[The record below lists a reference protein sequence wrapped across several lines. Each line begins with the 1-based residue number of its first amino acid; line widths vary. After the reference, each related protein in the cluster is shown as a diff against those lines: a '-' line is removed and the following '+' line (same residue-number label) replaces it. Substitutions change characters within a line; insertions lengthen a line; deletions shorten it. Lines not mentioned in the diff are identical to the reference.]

1 MKAKVN
7 RANITRH
14 LIEYQLDMVGK
25 RLVDTLDDDMWYF
38 NWTMTQEQHEEFKR
52 YAIPLLKKYLNLTK
66 GGLNQHL
73 VGLTYSLAFALKI
86 KNYGSTY
93 DYCSGSCTRTT
104 SSIKF
109 YTNESFKQGIS

>member
-38 NWTMTQEQHEEFKR
+38 NWTMTQQQHEEFKC
-52 YAIPLLKKYLNLTK
+52 YAIPLIKKIFKCNKARGEQTFDWFNLQF
-66 GGLNQHL
+66 GLR
-73 VGLTYSLAFALKI
+73 I
-86 KNYGSTY
+86 KN
-93 DYCSGSCTRTT
+93 
-104 SSIKF
+104 
-109 YTNESFKQGIS
+109 

>member
-52 YAIPLLKKYLNLTK
+52 YAIPLLKKIFKFNK
-66 GGLNQHL
+66 GRAEQTFDWFDMQFGLR
-73 VGLTYSLAFALKI
+73 I
-86 KNYGSTY
+86 KN
-93 DYCSGSCTRTT
+93 
-104 SSIKF
+104 
-109 YTNESFKQGIS
+109 

>member
-52 YAIPLLKKYLNLTK
+52 YAIPLIKKIFKCNKSRAESTF
-66 GGLNQHL
+66 GWFDMQFGLR
-73 VGLTYSLAFALKI
+73 I
-86 KNYGSTY
+86 KS
-93 DYCSGSCTRTT
+93 
-104 SSIKF
+104 
-109 YTNESFKQGIS
+109 